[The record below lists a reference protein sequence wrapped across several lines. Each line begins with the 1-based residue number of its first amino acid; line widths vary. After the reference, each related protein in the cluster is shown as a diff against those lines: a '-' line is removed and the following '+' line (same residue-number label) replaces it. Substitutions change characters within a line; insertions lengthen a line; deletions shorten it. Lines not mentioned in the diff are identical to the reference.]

1 MQVQQPARAGDV
13 LAWIRAGTKF
23 NHRNKTMKTPT
34 ELELSFTKL
43 LVLMQIQLELMDDFK
58 GSKLYSRDIK
68 FYMKKLE
75 ESMEK
80 YLQVPYKSIDEDS
93 ENEESFMALMK
104 GVNIILGATL
114 EDIYLASGRTE

>member
-1 MQVQQPARAGDV
+1 
-13 LAWIRAGTKF
+13 
-23 NHRNKTMKTPT
+23 MKTPT

-114 EDIYLASGRTE
+114 EDIYLASGRAE

>member
-1 MQVQQPARAGDV
+1 
-13 LAWIRAGTKF
+13 
-23 NHRNKTMKTPT
+23 MKTPT

-43 LVLMQIQLELMDDFK
+43 LVLMQIQLELMDDFR

>member
-1 MQVQQPARAGDV
+1 
-13 LAWIRAGTKF
+13 
-23 NHRNKTMKTPT
+23 MKTPT

-43 LVLMQIQLELMDDFK
+43 LVLMQIQLEIMDDFK

-104 GVNIILGATL
+104 GVNIILNATL

>member
-1 MQVQQPARAGDV
+1 
-13 LAWIRAGTKF
+13 
-23 NHRNKTMKTPT
+23 MKTPT

-104 GVNIILGATL
+104 GVNIILNATL

>member
-1 MQVQQPARAGDV
+1 
-13 LAWIRAGTKF
+13 
-23 NHRNKTMKTPT
+23 MKTPT

-104 GVNIILGATL
+104 GVNIIINATL

>member
-1 MQVQQPARAGDV
+1 
-13 LAWIRAGTKF
+13 
-23 NHRNKTMKTPT
+23 
-34 ELELSFTKL
+34 
-43 LVLMQIQLELMDDFK
+43 MQIQLELMDDFK

>member
-1 MQVQQPARAGDV
+1 
-13 LAWIRAGTKF
+13 
-23 NHRNKTMKTPT
+23 
-34 ELELSFTKL
+34 
-43 LVLMQIQLELMDDFK
+43 MQIQLELMDDFK

-93 ENEESFMALMK
+93 DNEESFMALMK

>member
-1 MQVQQPARAGDV
+1 
-13 LAWIRAGTKF
+13 
-23 NHRNKTMKTPT
+23 MKTPT

-58 GSKLYSRDIK
+58 GTKLYSRDIK

-80 YLQVPYKSIDEDS
+80 YVQTPYKSIDEDS

-104 GVNIILGATL
+104 GVNIILNATL

>member
-1 MQVQQPARAGDV
+1 
-13 LAWIRAGTKF
+13 
-23 NHRNKTMKTPT
+23 MKTPT

-80 YLQVPYKSIDEDS
+80 YLKTPYKSIDEDS

-104 GVNIILGATL
+104 GVNIILDATL
-114 EDIYLASGRTE
+114 EDIYLASGRAE

>member
-1 MQVQQPARAGDV
+1 
-13 LAWIRAGTKF
+13 
-23 NHRNKTMKTPT
+23 MKTPT

>member
-1 MQVQQPARAGDV
+1 
-13 LAWIRAGTKF
+13 
-23 NHRNKTMKTPT
+23 MKTPT

-104 GVNIILGATL
+104 GVNNILDATL

>member
-1 MQVQQPARAGDV
+1 
-13 LAWIRAGTKF
+13 
-23 NHRNKTMKTPT
+23 
-34 ELELSFTKL
+34 
-43 LVLMQIQLELMDDFK
+43 
-58 GSKLYSRDIK
+58 
-68 FYMKKLE
+68 MKKLE

>member
-1 MQVQQPARAGDV
+1 
-13 LAWIRAGTKF
+13 
-23 NHRNKTMKTPT
+23 MKTPT

-104 GVNIILGATL
+104 GVNIILDATL